1 MLGLFNK
8 KHPDGNTVTFK
19 IEGMHCTSCSM
30 NIDDLLEE
38 ADGVIKSETSYAKAK
53 SVVTYDSKK
62 ISPEKIKKV
71 IDSLDY
77 TATEIN
83 PNARGKS

>member
-8 KHPDGNTVTFK
+8 KKPEGNQVSFK

-38 ADGVIKSETSYAKAK
+38 TEGVIKAETSYAKAK
-53 SVVTYDSKK
+53 SVVTYDPKK
-62 ISPEKIKKV
+62 VSLEKIKKV
-71 IDSLDY
+71 INSLEY

-83 PNARGKS
+83 L